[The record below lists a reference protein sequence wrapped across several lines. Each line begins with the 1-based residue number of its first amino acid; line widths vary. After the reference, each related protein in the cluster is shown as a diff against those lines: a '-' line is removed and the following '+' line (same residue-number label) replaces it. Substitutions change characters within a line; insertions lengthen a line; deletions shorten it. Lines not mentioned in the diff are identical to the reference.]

1 MLLLRSRI
9 IAEVKLHQIKKK
21 IHKTL
26 NFLQQIEKHQ
36 IHQIKKSTLNLIFFT
51 TSWKQSYIQNI
62 KCVKPN

>member
-1 MLLLRSRI
+1 MLLLRSGI

-26 NFLQQIEKHQ
+26 NFLQQIEKHK

-51 TSWKQSYIQNI
+51 TSWK
-62 KCVKPN
+62 